1 MTDASTRDI
10 ARYCTALTARSIP
23 AEVLE
28 DARLLVVDTLG
39 TLVGGWDSPPAAI
52 ARSLA
57 RQESSDPGAR
67 VLLGGFGS
75 SVEGAAFANTVAA
88 RYLDYNDTYQGVGTG
103 HPSDMIPGLLAV
115 AESAGR
121 SGEDLLV
128 AVVTGYEAFGAIAKA
143 VPIRDKGFDQG
154 VLIGLGAAA
163 GAAKLMALGE
173 EQTREAIGLVLT
185 MCAPTRSTRS
195 GRLFM
200 WKAAATAAAV
210 KLGIFAARL
219 AAAGM
224 TGPDE
229 PIEGRHGL
237 WEQVTGPFQVRP
249 FGAPD
254 PWIVST
260 TSIKFFA
267 AESTSHGPLQ
277 LVLQL
282 RDELPLDQ
290 IAHMRVRTFWNCW
303 HEIGSEPEKWD
314 PDTRETADH
323 SLPFILATALI
334 DGKITKDSFDPAH
347 IADPR
352 IRELMAKTAVDH
364 DQSYTDAWPDAIKSS
379 LEIIT
384 TDGRDLYYEVLHPI
398 GHPKN
403 RGTTADI
410 EAKFLINATE
420 PLGGERAQDL
430 IVRFRDLARIS
441 AAEIVDLLSLPA
453 DAQHAAAG
461 ALAEQ

>member
-1 MTDASTRDI
+1 
-10 ARYCTALTARSIP
+10 
-23 AEVLE
+23 
-28 DARLLVVDTLG
+28 
-39 TLVGGWDSPPAAI
+39 
-52 ARSLA
+52 
-57 RQESSDPGAR
+57 
-67 VLLGGFGS
+67 
-75 SVEGAAFANTVAA
+75 
-88 RYLDYNDTYQGVGTG
+88 
-103 HPSDMIPGLLAV
+103 
-115 AESAGR
+115 
-121 SGEDLLV
+121 
-128 AVVTGYEAFGAIAKA
+128 
-143 VPIRDKGFDQG
+143 
-154 VLIGLGAAA
+154 
-163 GAAKLMALGE
+163 
-173 EQTREAIGLVLT
+173 
-185 MCAPTRSTRS
+185 
-195 GRLFM
+195 
-200 WKAAATAAAV
+200 
-210 KLGIFAARL
+210 
-219 AAAGM
+219 M

-352 IRELMAKTAVDH
+352 IRQLMKRIVVDENLEF
-364 DQSYTDAWPDAIKSS
+364 SAAWPDEVHSS
-379 LEIIT
+379 MAVTT
-384 TDGRDLYYEVLHPI
+384 TDGRTFFSEVAFPF

-403 RGTTADI
+403 RGTAADI
-410 EAKFLINATE
+410 EAKFLLNSEQQIASD
-420 PLGGERAQDL
+420 RAREL
-430 IVRFRDLARIS
+430 VARLRDMRGIS
-441 AAEIVDLLSLPA
+441 ASAIVGLFEP
-453 DAQHAAAG
+453 
-461 ALAEQ
+461 

>member
-352 IRELMAKTAVDH
+352 IRQLMKRIVVDENLEF
-364 DQSYTDAWPDAIKSS
+364 SAAWPDEVHSS
-379 LEIIT
+379 MAVTT
-384 TDGRDLYYEVLHPI
+384 TDGRTFFSEVAFPF

-403 RGTTADI
+403 RGTAADI
-410 EAKFLINATE
+410 EAKFLLNSEQQIASD
-420 PLGGERAQDL
+420 RAREL
-430 IVRFRDLARIS
+430 VARLRDMRGIS
-441 AAEIVDLLSLPA
+441 ASAIVGLFEP
-453 DAQHAAAG
+453 
-461 ALAEQ
+461 